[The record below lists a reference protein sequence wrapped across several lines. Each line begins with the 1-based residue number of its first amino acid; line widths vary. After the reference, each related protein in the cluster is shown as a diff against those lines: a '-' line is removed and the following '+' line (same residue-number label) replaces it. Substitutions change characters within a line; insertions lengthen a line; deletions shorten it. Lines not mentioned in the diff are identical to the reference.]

1 MLTTMN
7 DDAKTGRLS
16 AAERRNE
23 LIEAAIHEFAINGL
37 AGSSTEAISAKVG
50 VSQPYIFKLFGTKKK
65 LFLAAYERV
74 ITRMEETLDAAAAA
88 HPEDPEGAM
97 MNAYRELL
105 QRRDD
110 QLLQM
115 QAYAAAADDEVR
127 AYVRKREACLYAE
140 VLALTAGD
148 ADKPATGLPTGCCGR
163 SEPCSIYQSL

>member
-1 MLTTMN
+1 
-7 DDAKTGRLS
+7 
-16 AAERRNE
+16 
-23 LIEAAIHEFAINGL
+23 
-37 AGSSTEAISAKVG
+37 
-50 VSQPYIFKLFGTKKK
+50 
-65 LFLAAYERV
+65 
-74 ITRMEETLDAAAAA
+74 
-88 HPEDPEGAM
+88 M

-148 ADKPATGLPTGCCGR
+148 ADKARDWIAYGLLWTVGAVLDLP
-163 SEPCSIYQSL
+163 EFMK